1 MREELNK
8 AKTDRKKLTAE
19 QQYYNGVELE
29 SSDSEDM
36 SKSDNSLDVEWAF
49 TFYHDDTVQK
59 YTKDDILLDMEST
72 VSVFKNRDILTHV
85 QKAKKKLRTFTNVG
99 WQDSTQVGMVPCFFP
114 VWFNE
119 ESRLNFFFLC

>member
-59 YTKDDILLDMEST
+59 YTKDDILLDTGST
-72 VSVFKNRDILTHV
+72 VSVFKNRDLLTHV
-85 QKAKKKLRTFTNVG
+85 QKAKRKLRAFTNGG
-99 WQDSTQVGMVPCFFP
+99 WQDSTQVGMVPGFFP
-114 VWFNE
+114 V
-119 ESRLNFFFLC
+119 